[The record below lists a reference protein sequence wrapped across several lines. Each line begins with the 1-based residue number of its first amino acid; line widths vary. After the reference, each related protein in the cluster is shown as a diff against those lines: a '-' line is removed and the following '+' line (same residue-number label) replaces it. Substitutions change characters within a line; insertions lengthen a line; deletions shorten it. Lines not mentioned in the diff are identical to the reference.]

1 MVVTEINLKELMEQ
15 YDMAPINS
23 FDTFSITLH
32 LNRVIRRYNFP
43 EGQVITYGDKID
55 ESNTV
60 EDVISS
66 EYILRPGQTILACS
80 QERIKIPKGYLG
92 LLQTKGSLA
101 RLFVTV
107 HCCDAQ
113 IEPGFD
119 GRVTFEICN
128 MGQLC
133 VKLLP
138 ESPVAQIFILKT
150 SADKIGYNGKYNH
163 SEKPTYS
170 NN

>member
-1 MVVTEINLKELMEQ
+1 MVITEINLKELIEQ
-15 YDMAPINS
+15 YDMAPNNS
-23 FDTFSITLH
+23 YDTFSITLH

-55 ESNTV
+55 DSNTV
-60 EDVISS
+60 EDIISS
-66 EYILRPGQTILACS
+66 DYILDPGQAILACS
-80 QERIKIPKGYLG
+80 QERIKMPKGYLG

-119 GRVTFEICN
+119 GCVTFEICN
-128 MGQLC
+128 LGPLS
-133 VKLLP
+133 VRVLP
-138 ESPVAQIFILKT
+138 ESPVAQMFIFKT
-150 SADKIGYNGKYNH
+150 SADKTVYNGKYNN